1 MQANKPPLQLP
12 LLFFVTIMMLKDR
25 GPRAYRY
32 VKETIHDTL
41 QALVE
46 V

>member
-1 MQANKPPLQLP
+1 MQSNKPPLQLP

-25 GPRAYRY
+25 GPRAYRW
-32 VKETIHDTL
+32 VKDTIHDTL
-41 QALVE
+41 QRLVD